1 MYLHNLWEI
10 HVKTLTGIHIVLND
24 CNASDTISKIKA
36 KIQAK
41 VGIKQEFQQLAGN
54 GLELEDER

>member
-1 MYLHNLWEI
+1 MYLHNLWELN
-10 HVKTLTGIHIVLND
+10 VKTLTGIHILLTD
-24 CNASDTISKIKA
+24 CNAANKISTIKE

-41 VGIKQEFQQLAGN
+41 VGIKPEFQQLAGN